1 MNELKIN
8 NSFRNIPNIR
18 GVYPVLDFASIFA
31 FLFNSSFTIS
41 MWPWIEA
48 MNKNRIKWM
57 N

>member
-18 GVYPVLDFASIFA
+18 GVYRSSFDTSIFA
-31 FLFNSSFTIS
+31 FLFKNSFTTS
-41 MWPWIEA
+41 MWPFSEA
-48 MNKNRIKWM
+48 MNM